1 MDILENIALPQSAP
15 HIELLSYLIVI
26 TLLIL
31 LPYISVLFG
40 STLLSVMFNRKGRA
54 YANTTYIK
62 FSKKLIDLV
71 TFNKSAAIGLT
82 IVPIFSLTFIYM
94 QLLQNTGADIFD
106 HMLFAVVILF
116 SALILIFT
124 FKYSFHLSDILNL
137 IDTEKAHDLQ
147 DFQIYKQKTNSLLL
161 KSGPIGF
168 IFLAVSLY
176 IIIGVVKYASDSTSW
191 GEHKSLSDL
200 IFSSQTLIPFLY
212 FVSLSFATTSIT
224 ILYIFF
230 KPNSEYFLKPNDESN
245 YIRNFALKTAMIFT
259 LVQPVLFML
268 ELFTV
273 PKIAL
278 STSLF
283 GITVFI
289 LGLLL
294 LQASFYY
301 FMLKDN
307 DVKYR
312 KGAFILALLLFVFIA
327 VKEQAA
333 FDTSSQLQVKS
344 LISDYDKYE
353 VEFKSKLGIE
363 AVAVSG
369 EDVFN
374 GICIACHNFE
384 TKIVGPPYIETLVKY
399 EGKRDELVEFILN
412 PRKINPDYI
421 AMPNQGLK
429 KNQAEA
435 VTDYILKIYEE
446 KYK

>member
-1 MDILENIALPQSAP
+1 MEILENIALPQSALN
-15 HIELLSYLIVI
+15 IELLSYLIVI

-31 LPYISVLFG
+31 LPYICVLFG
-40 STLLSVMFNRKGRA
+40 STLLSIMFNRKGRG
-54 YANTTYIK
+54 YANNTYIK

-71 TFNKSAAIGLT
+71 TFNKSAVIGLT
-82 IVPIFSLTFIYM
+82 IVPIFSLTFIYV
-94 QLLQNTGADIFD
+94 QFLQNTGADVFS
-106 HMLFAVVILF
+106 HMLFAIVILF

-137 IDTEKAHDLQ
+137 IDTEKTHDLH
-147 DFQIYKQKTNSLLL
+147 DFQIYKEKTNSLLL

-168 IFLAVSLY
+168 IFMTVSMY

-191 GEHKSLSDL
+191 AEHKSLSD
-200 IFSSQTLIPFLY
+200 IVFSAQTLIPFLY
-212 FVSLSFATTSIT
+212 FVSLSLATTSIT

-230 KPNSEYFLKPNDESN
+230 KPDSEYSLKTNTESIF
-245 YIRNFALKTAMIFT
+245 IRNFALKTAMIFT

-278 STSLF
+278 SSSIF

-294 LQASFYY
+294 LQASFFY

-312 KGAFILALLLFVFIA
+312 KGVFVLSLLIFVFIA
-327 VKEQAA
+327 IKEQTA
-333 FDTSSQLQVKS
+333 FDTSSQLQVKN
-344 LISDYDKYE
+344 LIADYDNYE
-353 VEFKSKLGIE
+353 VELKSKLGIE
-363 AVAVSG
+363 AVSVNG
-369 EDVFN
+369 EDVYN

-384 TKIVGPPYIETLVKY
+384 TKIIGPPYKETLVKY
-399 EGKRDELVEFILN
+399 EGKRDELIEFILN

-429 KNQAEA
+429 KNQA
-435 VTDYILKIYEE
+435 VDVLNSRH
-446 KYK
+446 